1 MDIIKRWSGAFGFQL
16 DENLEYF
23 EVQFDLPVFSP
34 RAENRKVL
42 KGGPPSDL
50 SKIKKINILDRPASR
65 ILCDRLQQPEW
76 WDVIIDLLEDAD
88 NKSPKMLS
96 KSVRSRL
103 AHKHGDLPPA
113 YPREDFPPLDNVALI
128 LEDNA
133 AACGYANHKHFTRHE
148 EALTLFVGRTLG
160 IQPVVITCPGPE
172 VFEGTFSWP
181 PGLYFDES
189 AFSEELAS
197 LNTTVVELNYTPD
210 NGEGMVAGEERL
222 ETMGEK
228 GVETSARLKAVCAA
242 VREMLQD
249 KFTSFKSFCKFVDTY
264 APGNFRRRPGDAG
277 AAILAL
283 LTALARAHP
292 ESNDPGPSSSLN
304 PD

>member
-1 MDIIKRWSGAFGFQL
+1 MPTRQAFIL
-16 DENLEYF
+16 ATAA
-23 EVQFDLPVFSP
+23 LP
-34 RAENRKVL
+34 
-42 KGGPPSDL
+42 
-50 SKIKKINILDRPASR
+50 
-65 ILCDRLQQPEW
+65 
-76 WDVIIDLLEDAD
+76 LLAIA
-88 NKSPKMLS
+88 
-96 KSVRSRL
+96 R
-103 AHKHGDLPPA
+103 
-113 YPREDFPPLDNVALI
+113 DFPPLDKVALI

-133 AACGYANHKHFTRHE
+133 AACVYANHQHFTRHE

-160 IQPVVITCPGPE
+160 IQPVVITCTGPE

-210 NGEGMVAGEERL
+210 NEEGMVVGYERL
-222 ETMGEK
+222 EAMGEK
-228 GVETSARLKAVCAA
+228 GMETSARLKAVCAA

-249 KFTSFKSFCKFVDTY
+249 KFTSFKSFCKVVDTY
-264 APGNFRRRPGDAG
+264 APGNFRRRAGDAG
-277 AAILAL
+277 AVLLAL
-283 LTALARAHP
+283 LTALARLRP